1 MTETTDRLESGDRVQ
16 LKFPAR
22 GDLIVL
28 ARLVTSAISA
38 RAGFDIE
45 ELEDLRLAVGE
56 LCLLTLQGSDAQ
68 HGDLCLQLD
77 VLGDAI
83 EVVCTLE
90 RAGVASA
97 LHARR
102 GRSRPAQRADS
113 RRAGGRARK
122 GEPGRLG
129 ACLATEAPGGACGVT
144 EGRENDPGPLSDA
157 EESDRPALDPAA
169 REELITANLG
179 LAHQLARRFL
189 HRGEPLDDLVQVA
202 SVALVKSVDR
212 FDPSRGVDFAAFA
225 TRTIIGELK
234 RHFRDKGW
242 AVRASRRVQEL
253 YLELGHATGT
263 LVQQL
268 GRNPTV
274 AELAEATGASE
285 EAVIEAIEAGQG
297 YRAASIDASESEDDP
312 LSARLGEQDG
322 NYDSVED
329 RALLGPAL
337 ATLPEREQSILR
349 MRFVEGLTQSEIAA
363 AVGVS
368 QMHVSRLLSSSLQKL
383 REGIGQTEAG
393 RR

>member
-1 MTETTDRLESGDRVQ
+1 MTV
-16 LKFPAR
+16 
-22 GDLIVL
+22 
-28 ARLVTSAISA
+28 
-38 RAGFDIE
+38 
-45 ELEDLRLAVGE
+45 
-56 LCLLTLQGSDAQ
+56 
-68 HGDLCLQLD
+68 
-77 VLGDAI
+77 
-83 EVVCTLE
+83 
-90 RAGVASA
+90 
-97 LHARR
+97 
-102 GRSRPAQRADS
+102 
-113 RRAGGRARK
+113 
-122 GEPGRLG
+122 
-129 ACLATEAPGGACGVT
+129 
-144 EGRENDPGPLSDA
+144 GRETDPGP
-157 EESDRPALDPAA
+157 ESDTGADQPHLDPAE
-169 REELITANLG
+169 REELITSNLG

-253 YLELGHATGT
+253 YLELGHATAT

-297 YRAASIDASESEDDP
+297 YRATSIDANESEDDP

-337 ATLPEREQSILR
+337 ATLPAREQSIL
-349 MRFVEGLTQSEIAA
+349 
-363 AVGVS
+363 
-368 QMHVSRLLSSSLQKL
+368 
-383 REGIGQTEAG
+383 
-393 RR
+393 